1 MEARRQQLVR
11 EKQSSAQG
19 PKSSQA
25 NEASLLNEEQMK
37 SEIQKQLSQNQNTQI
52 KKHVFILNERE
63 SYPSTEADML
73 NGQDTVA
80 KPLRKVNRH
89 VVSPEAFSFTQQIM
103 NLVMEIEKAR
113 KSYSE
118 QEQAETDRLYQIFC
132 QKLQSTQNRAAFLER
147 FTLIL
152 GMLFGTDKSKQI
164 MQKFEVQ
171 STIFFI
177 QSKKIKAITQQSQK
191 ACGTSLLEQSA
202 HKHTNSFT
210 SAFPAAGMPSP
221 KYNNSSYMS
230 SSSGGNNPLRST
242 TLISSLKAQ
251 QLQEQIDSYYKK
263 SQQTLK
269 PYLQSPRDGFQD
281 LFFQSCKKIQPP
293 ELDISKNS
301 WSVQALKE
309 LPPLFSPKS
318 AASKSETFRLAG
330 SQPNQPAKNL
340 SFFTTYSGVPSKK
353 SQFTARKNLN
363 TSHTNSQCVT
373 TSQQQP
379 PSPSSHGSKKV
390 NFKLDSEA

>member
-1 MEARRQQLVR
+1 MKLQEDYEKRQEQIMEQQKGIMQKIIKLKNQIEASDQATKQLRREKELLRLKMKDYYQNFMKKGIYSSENSIIDIVRLHIKLGHQIQAQDFPQILDQSSQEYVIGQANLANRIESMEARRQQLVR

-230 SSSGGNNPLRST
+230 SSCRSRST
-242 TLISSLKAQ
+242 RTT
-251 QLQEQIDSYYKK
+251 K
-263 SQQTLK
+263 SRSR
-269 PYLQSPRDGFQD
+269 P
-281 LFFQSCKKIQPP
+281 
-293 ELDISKNS
+293 
-301 WSVQALKE
+301 
-309 LPPLFSPKS
+309 
-318 AASKSETFRLAG
+318 
-330 SQPNQPAKNL
+330 
-340 SFFTTYSGVPSKK
+340 
-353 SQFTARKNLN
+353 
-363 TSHTNSQCVT
+363 
-373 TSQQQP
+373 
-379 PSPSSHGSKKV
+379 
-390 NFKLDSEA
+390 